1 MTDRA
6 VVARTIRP
14 VGALAAVAA
23 AVALVVGLTPPA
35 VQAATSVPGPL
46 RFEAADGVVLELGD
60 GRRYVGTVELRGGD
74 GGTLL
79 VNELGMEAYVEG
91 VAEMPTRWHL
101 EALKAQAVAARTYA
115 WYSIRLSTFT
125 HYDICATVACQ
136 VFRGADVVLGS
147 STGERWR
154 QAVAETDGEVLV
166 DDGGLPILARYFSTS
181 GGRTYPNEVVFPR
194 EGPRPYLVGTE
205 DPADAVSPY
214 HRWRAAF
221 SRDEF
226 DDILGRGETLA
237 AAAPMASIERDGSVH
252 DPTATIR
259 VTSQDGRVVE
269 VGARDFREFVSR
281 VAASTFPDRFPGRR
295 ADGLRPLPDTLP
307 SSRFEFEVT
316 DDEVVIV
323 GRGWGHGVGL
333 GQYGALGRADQG
345 ETYDEILAAY
355 YDGLEPSTSDD
366 LPAQVRVGT
375 DAADEVSVRGDGAVR
390 IVADGEVVSELALGR
405 WTATRDGGSWTLTPP
420 EGHGDPLTVAATAPA
435 PGLDLTDEAV
445 VVQTEVNKPVLL
457 HLEVTDAA
465 GGELVLRR
473 DLGVADPGLHAATWR
488 YEDADGSAVPPGR
501 YALRLVAE
509 DDQGEQA
516 GDAFEVTVERP
527 APSVADDLAERASSS
542 PVLAAILVLVAL
554 AALLVVRRASR
565 RST

>member
-6 VVARTIRP
+6 TVARTIRP
-14 VGALAAVAA
+14 VGALAAVVA
-23 AVALVVGLTPPA
+23 AVALVAGLAPPVA
-35 VQAATSVPGPL
+35 RAATSVSGPL

-154 QAVAETDGEVLV
+154 QAVAETSGEVLV

-214 HRWRAAF
+214 HRWRADF

-237 AAAPMASIERDGSVH
+237 AAVPMASIERDGSVH

-259 VTSQDGRVVE
+259 VTSQDGQVVE

-295 ADGLRPLPDTLP
+295 ADGLRPLPDSLP

-316 DDEVVIV
+316 DDEVAIV

-333 GQYGALGRADQG
+333 GQYGALGRADAG

-355 YDGLEPSTSDD
+355 YDGLGPSRSDD
-366 LPAQVRVGT
+366 LPTQVRVGT

-390 IVADGEVVSELALGR
+390 IVADGEVVTELALGR
-405 WTATRDGGSWTLTPP
+405 WMATRDGGSWTLTPP
-420 EGHGDPLTVAATAPA
+420 EGHDDPLTIAATEPA

-457 HLEVTDAA
+457 HLEVTDAD
-465 GGELVLRR
+465 GELVLRR
-473 DLGVADPGLHAATWR
+473 DLGVADPGRHAATWR

-509 DDQGEQA
+509 DGQGEQA

-527 APSVADDLAERASSS
+527 APSVADDLAERASS
-542 PVLAAILVLVAL
+542 PPTLAAILVLVAL